1 MTRPADLPNS
11 AAMVGAMTSWCR
23 VAERGQQYIYHLGSL
38 ARDRRA
44 SGILNIVADTAMLL
58 AETRFLRLQ
67 QERMV
72 FSSPEDDRW
81 VYLATRSGTG
91 YAPRAVISLRI
102 SSFEWR
108 ALRAVRDREAGMS
121 VTRAIRDAMVYPSLT
136 SPDVARSMIALLQDR
151 QLIKSVTGTGK
162 NWELSPAGLEALT

>member
-1 MTRPADLPNS
+1 
-11 AAMVGAMTSWCR
+11 MVGAMTSWCR

-121 VTRAIRDAMVYPSLT
+121 VTRAIRDAMVYPSLYSNKPEILEGT
-136 SPDVARSMIALLQDR
+136 LEHFEARNAPKPTPAAVSGQPDQPLRTRCQTAR
-151 QLIKSVTGTGK
+151 
-162 NWELSPAGLEALT
+162 NPLS

>member
-1 MTRPADLPNS
+1 MSDLPNS